1 MATSDPIAE
10 IIGDYRAF
18 AAMQRDRLL
27 ARGIDIAPYPLS
39 HLAVRVAD
47 WDLYVHQRTLLERHA
62 RANREN
68 VWNGRPISLI
78 VLAEPLDV
86 LDGTPVSRIE
96 LIPPVHQRVYRM
108 GLEHLG
114 VVVGEEFDEFSRVHR
129 AALTGQQFQSPD
141 VEPVYVLFE
150 DFTHVKFYRR
160 SFFDVV
166 EDEEGRFDGFIHVD
180 DWVPQRLSP
189 PPARTRCRGD
199 LGGCRATRLSAAP
212 AFRKVPPR
220 SRSKIEG
227 GVAARGASLH
237 RPLGLAST

>member
-1 MATSDPIAE
+1 
-10 IIGDYRAF
+10 
-18 AAMQRDRLL
+18 MQRDRLA
-27 ARGIDIAPYPLS
+27 ARGIDIAPFPLS

-62 RANREN
+62 SANREG

-78 VLAEPLDV
+78 LLVEPLEV
-86 LDGTPVSRIE
+86 LDGVPVSGIE

-129 AALTGQQFQSPD
+129 AALTGQQFQSPN

-160 SFFDVV
+160 SLYDGVQL
-166 EDEEGRFDGFIHVD
+166 EGATFDGISHVEG
-180 DWVPQRLSP
+180 WVPQRLV
-189 PPARTRCRGD
+189 T
-199 LGGCRATRLSAAP
+199 ATGPNPL
-212 AFRKVPPR
+212 PR
-220 SRSKIEG
+220 
-227 GVAARGASLH
+227 
-237 RPLGLAST
+237 

>member
-62 RANREN
+62 RANSED
-68 VWNGRPISLI
+68 VWNGRPISKV

-86 LDGTPVSRIE
+86 LDGTPVSLIE
-96 LIPPVHQRVYRM
+96 LIPPVHQRVYKM

-114 VVVGEEFDEFSRVHR
+114 VVVGDEVDAFSRRHR
-129 AALTGQQFQSPD
+129 AALTGQQFQSS
-141 VEPVYVLFE
+141 VNEPYYVLFE
-150 DFTHVKFYRR
+150 DFTHVKFHRR
-160 SFFDVV
+160 SLRAAV
-166 EDEEGRFDGFIHVD
+166 ELEGRTFDGFYHVD
-180 DWVPQRLSP
+180 DWVPQRLV
-189 PPARTRCRGD
+189 T
-199 LGGCRATRLSAAP
+199 ATGPNPL
-212 AFRKVPPR
+212 PR
-220 SRSKIEG
+220 
-227 GVAARGASLH
+227 
-237 RPLGLAST
+237 

>member
-1 MATSDPIAE
+1 MVTSDPIAD

-27 ARGIDIAPYPLS
+27 TRGIDISPYSLS
-39 HLAVRVAD
+39 HLCVRVVD

-62 RANREN
+62 RTNREK

-78 VLAEPLDV
+78 VLAEPLVV
-86 LDGTPVSRIE
+86 LDGTPVSGIE

-114 VVVGEEFDEFSRVHR
+114 VVVGDEFDEFSRRHR
-129 AALTGQQFQSPD
+129 SALTGQQFQSAHVD
-141 VEPVYVLFE
+141 PVYVLFE

-166 EDEEGRFDGFIHVD
+166 EDEEGRFDGFTHVD
-180 DWVPQRLSP
+180 DWVPQRLV
-189 PPARTRCRGD
+189 T
-199 LGGCRATRLSAAP
+199 ATHADPL
-212 AFRKVPPR
+212 PR
-220 SRSKIEG
+220 
-227 GVAARGASLH
+227 
-237 RPLGLAST
+237 